1 MGRENMNPREYLEI
15 LHLAE
20 KLKDITR
27 HCTTSN
33 RRGESVADSISPAPA
48 AKSSIDPSRAGYRLQ

>member
-1 MGRENMNPREYLEI
+1 MNPREYLEI

-20 KLKDITR
+20 KLKDTIR

-33 RRGESVADSISPAPA
+33 RRRESVADSTSPAPA
-48 AKSSIDPSRAGYRLQ
+48 AKSSIDPSRAGCHLQ